1 MAMKKRVSSRK
12 RAPPL
17 KKKKKMVIYESIFS
31 KQPKL
36 EKKTSLDVT
45 QKETANLKEKKKE
58 KRKVAQRS
66 K

>member
-1 MAMKKRVSSRK
+1 MP
-12 RAPPL
+12 PPL